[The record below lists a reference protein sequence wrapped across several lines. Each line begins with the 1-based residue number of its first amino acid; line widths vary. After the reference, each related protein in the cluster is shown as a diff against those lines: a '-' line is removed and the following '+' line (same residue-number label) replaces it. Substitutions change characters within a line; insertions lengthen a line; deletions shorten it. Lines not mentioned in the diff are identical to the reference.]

1 MAQAAATERWNAI
14 KVKAQE
20 RWNRLSDAQLEYV
33 QGNQE
38 RLVDALQHEYGYN
51 RFLAER
57 EILNWRQTLSRAPRR
72 QDGGSR

>member
-1 MAQAAATERWNAI
+1 MAQAAATQRWNAI
-14 KVKAQE
+14 KVKARE

-38 RLVDALQHEYGYN
+38 RLLDALQHEYGYT

-57 EILNWRQTLSRAPRR
+57 EILDWRQTLSRTGSH